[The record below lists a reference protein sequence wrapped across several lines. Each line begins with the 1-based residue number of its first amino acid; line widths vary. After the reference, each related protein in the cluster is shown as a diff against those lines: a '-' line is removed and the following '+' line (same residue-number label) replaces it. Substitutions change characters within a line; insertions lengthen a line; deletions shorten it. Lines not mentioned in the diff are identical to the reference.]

1 MITRKL
7 PIKHDKKLIIIQ
19 RRFYSQLIVTAM
31 DMTMLRAG
39 MDTWLESKAP
49 ARPEEKLAVK
59 KAQYPKLPGLKA
71 RYPKQLE
78 AWKHRACSSSNSTCP
93 GSYNRPSFIR
103 QAPGWHSIFLQR
115 WIRNVETEQT
125 FLLFSS
131 LSVSTFL
138 TWNFFC
144 LTWFDFEETRPGKSY
159 DRWPIL

>member
-7 PIKHDKKLIIIQ
+7 PIKHDKKLIIQ

-39 MDTWLESKAP
+39 MDTWLDWKAP
-49 ARPEEKLAVK
+49 AWRKARSK

-78 AWKHRACSSSNSTCP
+78 AWKHRTHSSSNFTCP
-93 GSYNRPSFIR
+93 GNYNRPSFIR
-103 QAPGWHSIFLQR
+103 LAPGWHSILFAKMNR
-115 WIRNVETEQT
+115 ECWDRTDVSSF
-125 FLLFSS
+125 FLLCLFQ
-131 LSVSTFL
+131 LF
-138 TWNFFC
+138 WPEIFFC